1 MKLTYWKIASNE
13 WDEML
18 YSIRAK
24 TKKEAISQF
33 KKQINPE
40 DYIKWGEKYAIV
52 EKIVIEYNNAFD
64 LVDQILCESSA
75 DLYAETEY
83 LIK

>member
-1 MKLTYWKIASNE
+1 MKLTYWKIASNDSE
-13 WDEML
+13 IF

-24 TKKEAISQF
+24 TKKEAIRRF
-33 KKQINPE
+33 KKQSPE

-52 EKIVIEYNNAFD
+52 EKIVIEYNDAFD
-64 LVDQILCESSA
+64 LVDQILREASA
-75 DLYAETEY
+75 DYYSEREY